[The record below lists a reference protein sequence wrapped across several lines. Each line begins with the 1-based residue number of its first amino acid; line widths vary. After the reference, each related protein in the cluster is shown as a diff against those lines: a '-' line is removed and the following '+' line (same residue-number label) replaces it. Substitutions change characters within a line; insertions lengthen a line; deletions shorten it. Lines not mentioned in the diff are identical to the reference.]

1 MSGVSEAPFEKAS
14 LIQDTLEGYRHK
26 HRKNNR
32 CVLFVHGVTGHP
44 ETTWKH
50 RSSDRSFL
58 ELILHD
64 ENLYDYDVFS
74 FRYRSKYIRGAP
86 IENAAKQLYSAIET
100 LAPLNIVLIA
110 HSMGGLVCMRYILD
124 RLELSEIP
132 PITGLLLYGTPTT
145 GSELVNVAK
154 LVGFGLG
161 VRLPIIRGLT
171 NLFFRGQRQVADLAR
186 GSEFLARLHDGWAL
200 RVVNGGHEK
209 AGTGRMWLPTRVVT
223 GEDDIFV
230 SEASGKG
237 VYGAIDWLPLPYGHI
252 QLVKPNAAND
262 PRYLRAKSFLQ
273 ICRQAKDRDILE
285 QIGKPAKRSGP
296 HASHE

>member
-1 MSGVSEAPFEKAS
+1 MRSVCPRRDRASRNHVEAS
-14 LIQDTLEGYRHK
+14 L
-26 HRKNNR
+26 
-32 CVLFVHGVTGHP
+32 V
-44 ETTWKH
+44 
-50 RSSDRSFL
+50 SRSFL

-223 GEDDIFV
+223 GEDDTLCRKPQGRGCTALSIGYRYPMGIF
-230 SEASGKG
+230 SWSSRTPRTIRAIFSQKLSSDLSASQGQR
-237 VYGAIDWLPLPYGHI
+237 H
-252 QLVKPNAAND
+252 
-262 PRYLRAKSFLQ
+262 S
-273 ICRQAKDRDILE
+273 
-285 QIGKPAKRSGP
+285 
-296 HASHE
+296 